1 MVSVLPEDA
10 PEPEELPPTSVVR
23 SRSRS
28 SEAND
33 ELADSQQQQQ
43 QQ

>member
-1 MVSVLPEDA
+1 VSVLPVDA

-23 SRSRS
+23 SRSRNS
-28 SEAND
+28 NND
-33 ELADSQQQQQ
+33 ELIDSQQQQQ